1 MNPHVHRASGLLAVV
16 AAAVV
21 VPSSLAGCDGL
32 GAGGT
37 CTTYPACGGN
47 PQGAWNLNDACLN
60 LEVKPYQPTTLLQ
73 EEQQPQDPTVSPP
86 QPVAATSGSWCSD
99 LVYQPSDATAPIKS
113 VILWHGPLDVRG
125 GTVFHNPDFT
135 YTATII
141 FGRPQETFFSASC
154 LGKYQTSVT
163 QNDAAMCSSLAAG
176 LMTFLI
182 SQPSFQK
189 IVCLP
194 KEGGCDCTYD
204 YQLIEAD
211 NGVWEVD
218 PNDKNVLIHHSKAS
232 SEPQRTTFCVGQGGS
247 TLTMTG
253 EEGTSILNQVGL
265 RSLSYVK
272 M

>member
-1 MNPHVHRASGLLAVV
+1 MNRHLHRAYLLAVAA

-21 VPSSLAGCDGL
+21 PLSLAGCDGL

-37 CTTYPACGGN
+37 CTGYPACGGN

-73 EEQQPQDPTVSPP
+73 EEQQPQDSTVVQP
-86 QPVAATSGSWCSD
+86 QPVTSTSGSWCSD

-125 GTVFHNPDFT
+125 GTVFHNADMT

-141 FGRPQETFFSASC
+141 FGAPQETFFSASC
-154 LGKYQTSVT
+154 LGKYQTAAT
-163 QNDAAMCSSLAAG
+163 QNDAAMCSSVATG
-176 LMTFLI
+176 LMGFLT
-182 SQPSFQK
+182 SQPSFQQ
-189 IVCLP
+189 IVCTP
-194 KEGGCDCTYD
+194 KDGGCNCTYD

-218 PNDKNVLIHHSKAS
+218 PNDKDVLIHHSKAS
-232 SEPQRTTFCVGQGGS
+232 SEPQRTTFCVSPDGS
-247 TLTMTG
+247 NLTMTG
-253 EEGTSILNQVGL
+253 ENGTSILNQVGL